1 MENNFK
7 KVLKHYQFN
16 ESDSKELMKIK
27 DIALKYIDELLLGF
41 YDFIFKFDHARMFLN
56 NKEIQKRHEVG
67 IKNWYLSL
75 FCGNYDAFYFEKL
88 NYISEV
94 HVKIGLP
101 THYVN
106 AAFSYIR
113 RFMKDVLIKEKM
125 FNSLNSL
132 DKIID
137 INLDILTVVYKEEEQ
152 SKLVDEILFLK
163 NAVDEGNIVP
173 YFQAIFNSKTLKI
186 EKYESL
192 MRIKTKD
199 NSEVVSIFKYLDL
212 SKKINLYEKMMYLMF
227 EKSFDVFCNKGFEFS
242 LNLCYEDIQNESFR
256 NFIYEKVR
264 RCKNSNY
271 IIFEILESDCIKDF
285 SVVQEFIYTIRAF
298 GCKIAIDDF
307 GSGYSSMENI
317 LKLKPDIIKI
327 DGSLIKDINTSLE
340 SKKIVKNIVRI
351 AKDLKAYTVAEYVH
365 SKEVFNIVVDLEVDF
380 LQGFY
385 LAKPQRFIK
394 QNNEK
399 NL

>member
-340 SKKIVKNIVRI
+340 SKKIVKNIVRM
-351 AKDLKAYTVAEYVH
+351 AKDIKAYTVAEYVH

>member
-340 SKKIVKNIVRI
+340 SKKIVKNIVRM

>member
-67 IKNWYLSL
+67 IQNWYLSL

-340 SKKIVKNIVRI
+340 SKKIVKNIVRM